1 MAKINIL
8 PPKVFNRIAAGE
20 VVDRPYSV
28 VKELVE
34 NAIDAGA
41 TEIEI
46 FIEKGGKQLIRVVDN
61 GSGIE
66 RDDLQSAFLPHATSK
81 VACEEDLDTILT
93 LGFRGEAVASIAAV
107 SQMTITSQVEGQ
119 KCYALTSNG
128 GELGIIKESSGQKG
142 TIVDVENLFFNTP
155 VRFKFLK
162 SDKAEEADI
171 TTFVSRFIL
180 CRHDIA
186 FAYYV
191 NGKKTLQSFGGGMEE
206 ALVCVY
212 GAATRAQCIEIDA
225 KKHGVR
231 IRGYI
236 GNQNFSK
243 PNKSYQSVFLNGR
256 YILNPTIAAAVS
268 GAYSAYL
275 MKRQFP
281 FYALHVTVPAE
292 IVDVNVHPNK
302 TDVRLTDNG
311 VVYGCVYSVISAV
324 LDGKS
329 NALEYI
335 VPDENAAPVVA
346 EGQKNE
352 YADRFDDIVAPT
364 MDKNERSSELRK
376 TLSDSIL
383 EQAKTQ
389 TQSSERTPSSN
400 SVFGFDTLTYE
411 EAKKELE
418 RYDPLINPK
427 KPKPFTPTS
436 MTPIPHE
443 NGFIPIETIG
453 EFDETSENVV
463 FKTEEEFN
471 NPKKCSLKKKE
482 EPPKKLL
489 ELFPGAVYKPPVILR
504 LDDPDGLKENDA
516 ALDAY
521 DHFEENKKY
530 LAELEAKAKQD
541 KIDVD
546 TCVYVGKV
554 FNTYLLY
561 QRNDDMLVIDQH
573 AAHERLLFDKLK
585 ARMQSRERIYQPL
598 LVPYELKLN
607 AFEATFIRER
617 LEDIRS
623 MGFEIEES
631 SDTDF
636 KVKAV
641 PVDIPKMDVSVFFN
655 HILGDISGYRA
666 IKLEDIL
673 KDKLASAACKAA
685 IKGGMDISR
694 AEIDELFRQ
703 MDGDMGL
710 KCPHGRPV
718 VVKISKTQLEKMF
731 KRIV

>member
-8 PPKVFNRIAAGE
+8 PSKVYNRIAAGE

-46 FIEKGGKQLIRVVDN
+46 SIEKGGKQLIRVVDN
-61 GSGIE
+61 GCGIE
-66 RDDLQSAFLPHATSK
+66 RDDLQSAYLPHATSK
-81 VACEEDLDTILT
+81 IAKAEDLENIMT

-107 SQMTITSQVEGQ
+107 SKMSITSMVEGG
-119 KCYALTSNG
+119 KCYRLRSNG
-128 GELGIIKESSGQKG
+128 GEMGFIEETSGEKG
-142 TIVDVENLFFNTP
+142 TVVEVESLFFNAP
-155 VRFKFLK
+155 VRLNFLK

-180 CRHDIA
+180 NRHDIA
-186 FAYYV
+186 FTYYA
-191 NGKKTLQSFGGGMEE
+191 NGKKILQSFGGGMEE

-212 GAATRAQCIEIDA
+212 GAATRSQCIEINA
-225 KKHGVR
+225 EKHGIR

-256 YILNPTIAAAVS
+256 YILNATVSAAIS
-268 GAYSAYL
+268 GAYNAYL
-275 MKRQFP
+275 MKRQYP
-281 FYALHVTVPAE
+281 FYVLHITVPTG

-302 TDVRLTDNG
+302 ADVRFADNG
-311 VVYGCVYSVISAV
+311 IIYGCIYSVLSSV

-335 VPDENAAPVVA
+335 VPEKEIETAKPQVPV
-346 EGQKNE
+346 ND
-352 YADRFDDIVAPT
+352 YASRFDDLGGVV
-364 MDKNERSSELRK
+364 ERQNTNKELARK
-376 TLSDSIL
+376 TLSESIL
-383 EQAKTQ
+383 EQAQEEPVKTQ
-389 TQSSERTPSSN
+389 QSSSDN
-400 SVFGFDTLTYE
+400 SVFGFETLTYE
-411 EAKKELE
+411 QAKKEIDE
-418 RYDPLINPK
+418 CDPFGK
-427 KPKPFTPTS
+427 TRKKPFTPTS

-443 NGFIPIETIG
+443 NGFIPIELIP
-453 EFDETSENVV
+453 EFDKNAKNVV
-463 FKTEEEFN
+463 CKSEEEFS
-471 NPKKCSLKKKE
+471 NPKKCSLKKTDGE
-482 EPPKKLL
+482 PKKLL
-489 ELFPGAVYKPPVILR
+489 DIFPGAVYKKPVMLR
-504 LDDPDGLKENDA
+504 FDDSDGQSDNDA
-516 ALDAY
+516 ALDSY
-521 DHFEENKKY
+521 DHFEENKRY
-530 LAELEAKAKQD
+530 LESLDAKAKQD
-541 KIDVD
+541 KIDVS
-546 TCVYVGKV
+546 TCVYVGKL

-561 QRNDDMLVIDQH
+561 QRNDEMLVIDQH

-598 LVPYELKLN
+598 LVTYDLKLN

-617 LEDIRS
+617 IEDIRA
-623 MGFEIEES
+623 MGFEIDES
-631 SDTDF
+631 GENEF
-636 KVKAV
+636 KVRAV
-641 PVDIPKMDVSVFFN
+641 PVDIPKIDVGSFFN
-655 HILGDISGYRA
+655 QILGEVNGYRA
-666 IKLEDIL
+666 IKLEELL
-673 KDKLASAACKAA
+673 KDKLAQAACKAA

-718 VVKISKTQLEKMF
+718 VVKITRKELEKMF